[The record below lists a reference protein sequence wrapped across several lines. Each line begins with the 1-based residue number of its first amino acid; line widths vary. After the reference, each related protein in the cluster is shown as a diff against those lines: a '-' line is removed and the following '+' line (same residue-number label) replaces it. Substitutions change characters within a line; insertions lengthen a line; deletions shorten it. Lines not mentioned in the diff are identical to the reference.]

1 MRKNQFPHV
10 AFHAIKFHCTRYFV
24 VSVKQSERESRKN
37 CRIEHFPIPFTFRLN
52 YSLQLE
58 SKRLSQSCRNVD
70 IVNWK
75 APKSR
80 QQQNWSQHYSISLI
94 EVPGNWFFTSIVS
107 LSPSEVDSPS
117 LAYMMMSLVHFPFSP
132 ILPSSPTR
140 SEHNNHTRAVI
151 DTWNDRE
158 MWKRAIRRQSRLHHR
173 MSTSQRQCWRKIN
186 HSTTPNNLYRRHKSR
201 LTRRLIKFILQCCD
215 PKFTT

>member
-1 MRKNQFPHV
+1 MKEKIYKKTSKRVGKW
-10 AFHAIKFHCTRYFV
+10 
-24 VSVKQSERESRKN
+24 EN
-37 CRIEHFPIPFTFRLN
+37 CRIEHGTFSDSIHFSIELN

-107 LSPSEVDSPS
+107 LSSFHLADSSS
-117 LAYMMMSLVHFPFSP
+117 LCYMMMSLVHFPSSSAHSAQQSH
-132 ILPSSPTR
+132 PS
-140 SEHNNHTRAVI
+140 H
-151 DTWNDRE
+151 DRHLE
-158 MWKRAIRRQSRLHHR
+158 RPRMRKRAIRKQKKSP
-173 MSTSQRQCWRKIN
+173 SP
-186 HSTTPNNLYRRHKSR
+186 PNVNDNIEGK
-201 LTRRLIKFILQCCD
+201 
-215 PKFTT
+215 